1 MVIFNAQLI
10 LNHLSISPN
19 KNYPHIYEVELTN
32 LAELAQ
38 YDSIEVHFVVYPYSR
53 EISAEKIEIHPFEEY
68 IEDILDK
75 QKSLYKRIEDGNN
88 KRFGLGLAA
97 VVMLIMATFKPEE
110 FLAVQS
116 IVSVFGAYIAGKELW
131 GDLEKYL
138 VYFTQKG
145 KIRFFTGYFS
155 YQLER
160 NTTFANY
167 TQIAKKN
174 RYEKDAIIP
183 EKIDYIEQSN
193 SKTIRLSILQED
205 LQKLAKEKSAHLFSI
220 HLSEEIA
227 DIFRDKGRLFGVK
240 ISLNSHKWLYKK
252 SIELYQSQNN
262 TEFGALNEANVW
274 LPDSIFQRITFYVGK
289 WKYYHKTFV
298 IPKKKLFMT
307 YL

>member
-1 MVIFNAQLI
+1 MNYLF
-10 LNHLSISPN
+10 ISPN

-75 QKSLYKRIEDGNN
+75 QKSLYKKIEEGNA
-88 KRFGLGLAA
+88 KRFGLGLALLA
-97 VVMLIMATFKPEE
+97 LTIMTAFKPEE
-110 FLAVQS
+110 FLHVEAL
-116 IVSVFGAYIAGKELW
+116 VSVFGAYVVGKELW
-131 GDLEKYL
+131 ADLEKYL
-138 VYFTQKG
+138 VQFTQKG

-183 EKIDYIEQSN
+183 EKIDFIEQSN

-205 LQKLAKEKSAHLFSI
+205 LQKLVAEKSAHLFSI

-227 DIFRDKGRLFGVK
+227 HIFREKGRLFGVK
-240 ISLNSHKWLYKK
+240 ISLNKHKWLYKK
-252 SIELYQSQNN
+252 SVELYQSQNN
-262 TEFGALNEANVW
+262 AEFGALNEANVW
-274 LPDSIFQRITFYVGK
+274 LPDSIFQRITFYIGK

-298 IPKKKLFMT
+298 IPKKKLFISHC
-307 YL
+307 